1 MELNNLAEPTE
12 RLLTA
17 QEAAVELATTESH
30 VTRLAEIG
38 TLPYF
43 KVGRFVRFS
52 RKDLDA
58 FLSASRIAGSDPDES
73 PSKAPMAGNEVDA
86 FLSASPPVGRK
97 DPDAFLSASRIA
109 GEGGD
114 E

>member
-1 MELNNLAEPTE
+1 MELNSVNEPSE
-12 RLLTA
+12 RLLTPE
-17 QEAAVELATTESH
+17 EAAEILATTESH

-38 TLPYF
+38 RLPYF

-58 FLSASRIAGSDPDES
+58 FL
-73 PSKAPMAGNEVDA
+73 N
-86 FLSASPPVGRK
+86 
-97 DPDAFLSASRIA
+97 ASRIA
-109 GEGGD
+109 GEAGD

>member
-1 MELNNLAEPTE
+1 MELNNLAEPSE

-17 QEAAVELATTESH
+17 DEAAVILATTESH

-38 TLPYF
+38 SLPYF

-58 FLSASRIAGSDPDES
+58 FLSASRIAG
-73 PSKAPMAGNEVDA
+73 
-86 FLSASPPVGRK
+86 
-97 DPDAFLSASRIA
+97 
-109 GEGGD
+109 EGGD

>member
-1 MELNNLAEPTE
+1 MELNNLAEPSE

-17 QEAAVELATTESH
+17 DEAAVILATTESR

-52 RKDLDA
+52 RKDL
-58 FLSASRIAGSDPDES
+58 E
-73 PSKAPMAGNEVDA
+73 
-86 FLSASPPVGRK
+86 
-97 DPDAFLSASRIA
+97 AFLSASRIA
-109 GEGGD
+109 GEAGD